1 MRWVLPPSRRRA
13 RARARA
19 TTPPSPLAR
28 AETLA
33 LTRALTRARASLA
46 RAVAGNALG
55 VALRWLLFYGPLWL
69 AISFNTAVY
78 LLTVRADPPPALARL
93 APRGCEAEAL
103 ARAPSSPPLPHSS
116 RASRRAQVR
125 TLNRLAALTRDE
137 EEKRLRRIIHRLRY
151 SARALSS
158 LALGPPP
165 LSGLGED
172 AELLHPASALARPQ
186 VLPAHPRARLDGRD
200 RQPRHQHDDRRR
212 AVLARLAAHVYT
224 YIYTRARAFSRRRG
238 RRG

>member
-1 MRWVLPPSRRRA
+1 MLDRRPCVGSSLLPGDA

-158 LALGPPP
+158 LALSGPAA
-165 LSGLGED
+165 LG
-172 AELLHPASALARPQ
+172 SRG
-186 VLPAHPRARLDGRD
+186 GR
-200 RQPRHQHDDRRR
+200 
-212 AVLARLAAHVYT
+212 
-224 YIYTRARAFSRRRG
+224 
-238 RRG
+238 